1 MNDLITFDNS
11 RFGTIRAIEK
21 DGEPWFI
28 ASDVCRSLELE
39 DVNKA
44 ISRLDDDEGTRI
56 EIPHPQNPEKR
67 MTVNAVNE
75 PGLYSLILGSRKP
88 EAKAFK
94 RWITHDVIPSIRKTG
109 AYSAKADQ
117 TSADKAALAEAKL
130 NNSRA
135 RLASEWRKLAEKN
148 PVPEYRQICDHYA
161 SAALAGKVVL
171 PLPEVGER
179 TYTAEEVGGI
189 LGISANKVGRIANE
203 NRLKTPEYG
212 VEVWDKAK
220 FSAKQVPAW
229 RYNCKAVD
237 RLREIL
243 NS

>member
-1 MNDLITFDNS
+1 MNELQVFVRNGAEVVDSRDVALMVEKQHKNLLRDIDSYIETMQNS
-11 RFGTIRAIEK
+11 TELKIE
-21 DGEPWFI
+21 P
-28 ASDVCRSLELE
+28 SD
-39 DVNKA
+39 
-44 ISRLDDDEGTRI
+44 
-56 EIPHPQNPEKR
+56 
-67 MTVNAVNE
+67 
-75 PGLYSLILGSRKP
+75 
-88 EAKAFK
+88 FF
-94 RWITHDVIPSIRKTG
+94 IPSTYKDSTG
-109 AYSAKADQ
+109 RTLPCYLLTKKGCDMVANKMTGEKGIIFTAAYVTAFEKMRESIQKKQ
-117 TSADKAALAEAKL
+117 LPADKAALAEAKL

-171 PLPEVGER
+171 PLPEVVER

-229 RYNCKAVD
+229 RYNGKAVD